1 MSFAEAF
8 DMGRHATYV
17 WGSYGVTALC
27 IVAEIVWL
35 LTRRRTILARV
46 GRIVRMAKRQV
57 HEAQT

>member
-1 MSFAEAF
+1 MSLGEAL

-27 IVAEIVWL
+27 IAGEVVWL
-35 LTRRRTILARV
+35 LVRRRTILARV

-57 HEAQT
+57 NEAQT